1 MTVSENG
8 LLDLKGKVVLIT
20 GSSRG
25 IGRAMAEMFA
35 EAGAKVVV
43 SSRKR
48 EACEPVAEAIRDK
61 GGEALVVPCHIGNT
75 EELQNLVDTTIREW
89 GRIDVLVP
97 NAAIN
102 PVYGPMQ
109 VLDDAV
115 FDKMLM
121 TNVRTIN
128 TMCKMVLPQMAE
140 NGGGSVVIISSV
152 AAIKGSTTL
161 GAYGVTKAADAAMAR
176 ALALEWGPQNIRVNA
191 IGPGLIKTDFARA
204 LWEDPERIERI
215 NNANPLRRMGT
226 VEEIAG
232 TALWLAS
239 PLSGYVNGQL
249 IIADGGQSLA

>member
-1 MTVSENG
+1 MSD
-8 LLDLKGKVVLIT
+8 LLNLKDKVVLIT

-48 EACEPVAEAIRDK
+48 EACEPVAEAIREK
-61 GGEALVVPCHIGNT
+61 GGEALVVPCHIGNA
-75 EELQNLVDTTIREW
+75 EDLQNLVDTTIREW

-109 VLDDAV
+109 DLDDAV
-115 FDKMLM
+115 FDKMLI

-161 GAYGVTKAADAAMAR
+161 GAYGVTKAADAAVAR
-176 ALALEWGPQNIRVNA
+176 ALALEWGPSNIRVNA

-204 LWEDPERIERI
+204 LWENPERIDRI

>member
-1 MTVSENG
+1 MSD
-8 LLDLKGKVVLIT
+8 LLQLKDKVVLIT

-48 EACEPVAEAIRDK
+48 EACEPVAQAIRDK
-61 GGEALVVPCHIGNT
+61 GGEAIVVPCHIGNP
-75 EELQNLVDTTIREW
+75 EDLQNLIDTTVREW

-109 VLDDAV
+109 DLDDAV
-115 FDKMLM
+115 FDKMLI

-128 TMCKMVLPQMAE
+128 SMAKMVLPDMAK

-161 GAYGVTKAADAAMAR
+161 GAYGVTKAADAAIAR
-176 ALALEWGPQNIRVNA
+176 ALALEWGPSNIRVNA

-204 LWEDPERIERI
+204 LWENPERIDRI

>member
-1 MTVSENG
+1 MSD
-8 LLDLKGKVVLIT
+8 LLQLKDKVVLIT

-61 GGEALVVPCHIGNT
+61 GGEAIVVPCHIGNP
-75 EELQNLVDTTIREW
+75 EDLQNLIDTTVREW

-109 VLDDAV
+109 DLDDAV
-115 FDKMLM
+115 FDKMLI

-128 TMCKMVLPQMAE
+128 SMAKMVLPDMAK

-161 GAYGVTKAADAAMAR
+161 GAYGVTKAADAAIAR
-176 ALALEWGPQNIRVNA
+176 ALALEWGPSNIRVNA

-204 LWEDPERIERI
+204 LWENPERIDRI

>member
-1 MTVSENG
+1 MSD
-8 LLDLKGKVVLIT
+8 LLNLKDKVVLIT

-35 EAGAKVVV
+35 DAGAKVVV

-48 EACEPVAEAIRDK
+48 EACEPVAEAIREK
-61 GGEALVVPCHIGNT
+61 GGEAIVVPCHIGNA
-75 EELQNLVDTTIREW
+75 EDLQNLVDTTIREW

-109 VLDDAV
+109 DLDDAV
-115 FDKMLM
+115 FDKMLV

-161 GAYGVTKAADAAMAR
+161 GAYGVTKAADAAVAR
-176 ALALEWGPQNIRVNA
+176 ALALEWGPRNIRVNA

-204 LWEDPERIERI
+204 LWENPERIDRI

>member
-1 MTVSENG
+1 MADTGNS
-8 LLDLKGKVVLIT
+8 LLQLRDKVVLIT

-48 EACEPVAEAIRDK
+48 EACEPVAEAIRAK
-61 GGEALVVPCHIGNT
+61 GGEALVVPCHIGST
-75 EELQNLVDTTIREW
+75 EELQNLIDTTIREW

-109 VLDDAV
+109 DLDDAV
-115 FDKMLM
+115 FDKMLV

-152 AAIKGSTTL
+152 AAVKGSTTL
-161 GAYGVTKAADAAMAR
+161 GAYGVTKAADAAVAR
-176 ALALEWGPQNIRVNA
+176 ALALEWGPRKIRVNA

-204 LWEDPERIERI
+204 LWEDPDRIERI

-249 IIADGGQSLA
+249 IIADGGQTLA

>member
-1 MTVSENG
+1 MSD
-8 LLDLKGKVVLIT
+8 LLQLKDKVVLIT

-43 SSRKR
+43 SSRKA
-48 EACEPVAEAIRDK
+48 EACEPVAEAIRAK
-61 GGEALVVPCHIGNT
+61 GGEALVVPAHIGNT
-75 EELQNLVDTTIREW
+75 EDLQNLVDQTIAKW

-109 VLDDAV
+109 DMPDEA
-115 FDKMLM
+115 FDKMLT
-121 TNVRTIN
+121 TNVRCMVTLA
-128 TMCKMVLPQMAE
+128 KMVLPGMAE
-140 NGGGSVVIISSV
+140 NGGGSMVIISSV
-152 AAIKGSTTL
+152 AAVKGSTTL
-161 GAYGVTKAADAAMAR
+161 GAYGVTKAADAAVAR
-176 ALALEWGPQNIRVNA
+176 ALALEWGPRNIRVNA

-215 NNANPLRRMGT
+215 NNANPMRRMGT
-226 VEEIAG
+226 VDEIAG

-239 PLSGYVNGQL
+239 PMSGYVNGQL
-249 IIADGGQSLA
+249 IIADGGQTLA